1 MISYITQQLPHHPPP
16 FSHVVVTALLGTL
29 VVLAIDPVGIR
40 LWRAYQR
47 YRQARWDARKARRQA
62 KNQVVN
68 MQRSAFPVRDYSDH
82 APVQWVKQPRIDIG
96 IARLRAAGRGVRVGR
111 GR

>member
-1 MISYITQQLPHHPPP
+1 MITYTVNQLPNHPPP
-16 FSHVVVTALLGTL
+16 FSHILLAAVLGTL

-47 YRQARWDARKARRQA
+47 YRQARWDANKARRQA

-68 MQRSAFPVRDYSDH
+68 MARSGFPVRDYSDRG
-82 APVQWVKQPRIDIG
+82 PSEWVPRRQWTLFRVWC
-96 IARLRAAGRGVRVGR
+96 AGRGVRVGR
-111 GR
+111 R